1 MDSSLAVRG
10 LNQTPPAYETREE
23 INPALLMSWWA
34 TAFSLAII
42 IVRLCGR
49 YVRIER
55 FFPEDKVMT
64 LSMIPLVCRMV
75 LVHFVLIYGTNNVQT
90 AGLTADE
97 ISKREIGSKLVLV
110 ARIFYAIFIWTA
122 KLTVCEF
129 LKRVTGMVSTRS
141 TAIFLRFVHFFL
153 ASTLVA
159 VVIATLAECQ
169 PFDHYWQV
177 VPNPGPR
184 CRCGYAQLITMGTCD
199 IITDLLLIA
208 FPVPIIIMS
217 NLPVKRKIGLVILFC
232 LSLLLVGITGY
243 RVPSVI
249 QRRGNQPY
257 RSLIASLEILAATAV
272 SNAVVIG
279 SFVRDRGVKKP
290 KYKRDMASASVSES
304 LDNSYVRRNTV
315 MQHQWGSD
323 SDLAGGLGIRL
334 DPKLHQSAS
343 SSEQSHSI
351 HMPMPAPSIPL
362 LVARTGSLDPS
373 WSFQQGRC
381 LDDDHVSTTDSLEID
396 VSPREYI
403 KTNQSP
409 REKSARSTSSPRVS
423 FFDVGGL
430 LDQDKESHSH
440 TSPRAEQGLSV
451 PNRSDRPS
459 RGGRAFLED
468 LGVISSRSAGRAS
481 TPRFLSPLA
490 PSTNTRPIHT
500 LPPYRAASDASLDL
514 NVELQDVGGL
524 LARHSPPG

>member
-1 MDSSLAVRG
+1 MESSIVVRG
-10 LNQTPPAYETREE
+10 LYSQIPPAYESREE

-49 YVRIER
+49 YVRMER
-55 FFPEDKVMT
+55 FFPEDKVMA
-64 LSMIPLVCRMV
+64 LSVIPLVSRMV
-75 LVHFVLIYGTNNVQT
+75 LVHFVLTYGTNNVQT
-90 AGLTADE
+90 AGLTDE
-97 ISKREIGSKLVLV
+97 QISERKLGSKLVLV

-129 LKRVTGMVSTRS
+129 LERVTGMVSRRS

-169 PFDHYWQV
+169 PFEEYWQV
-177 VPNPGPR
+177 IPNPGPR

-208 FPVPIIIMS
+208 FPVPIVIMS
-217 NLPVKRKIGLVILFC
+217 QMPVKRKIGLVILFC
-232 LSLLLVGITGY
+232 LSLLLVGITSY

-249 QRRGNQPY
+249 ERRGNQPY

-272 SNAVVIG
+272 SNALVIG
-279 SFVRDRGVKKP
+279 SFVRDRGVKKL

-304 LDNSYVRRNTV
+304 IDNSYVRRNTV

-334 DPKLHQSAS
+334 DPKLHPSAS
-343 SSEQSHSI
+343 SSDKSHSTVPI
-351 HMPMPAPSIPL
+351 TMPAPPIPL
-362 LVARTGSLDPS
+362 LVARTGSLDP
-373 WSFQQGRC
+373 
-381 LDDDHVSTTDSLEID
+381 
-396 VSPREYI
+396 SPREYI

-409 REKSARSTSSPRVS
+409 REKPTLSQSTISSPRVS

-430 LDQDKESHSH
+430 LDQDKELQQQHSNLRITQNAH
-440 TSPRAEQGLSV
+440 SPAQA
-451 PNRSDRPS
+451 NRPS

-468 LGVISSRSAGRAS
+468 LGVLPSRSTGRTSS

-490 PSTNTRPIHT
+490 PSANVRTQHT
-500 LPPYRAASDASLDL
+500 LPPYRAAPDVSLD
-514 NVELQDVGGL
+514 VELHDVGGL
-524 LARHSPPG
+524 LSGSSPPTH